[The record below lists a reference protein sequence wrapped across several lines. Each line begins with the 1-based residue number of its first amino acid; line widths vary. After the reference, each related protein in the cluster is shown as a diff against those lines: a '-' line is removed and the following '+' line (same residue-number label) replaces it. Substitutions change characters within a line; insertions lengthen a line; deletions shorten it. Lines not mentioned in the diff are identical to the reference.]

1 MQVSFNVTLTALTCT
16 NELINGTDLTVR
28 VPGFGKFVVELSGV
42 CDCNCTNN
50 PVRSSKWLMYLFTI
64 VINIKMGDS
73 DFCNNGN
80 GDLICGQCACD
91 PGWYVCMST
100 SCNDVIIIFLGLVKV
115 VNVIVVH

>member
-50 PVRSSKWLMYLFTI
+50 PVRSSK
-64 VINIKMGDS
+64 
-73 DFCNNGN
+73 
-80 GDLICGQCACD
+80 
-91 PGWYVCMST
+91 
-100 SCNDVIIIFLGLVKV
+100 
-115 VNVIVVH
+115 